1 MKRKKVESSMIHS
14 IGYDAKK
21 KILELEFKTGSVWQY
36 VDVSKN
42 VFSRLSKAKSAGR
55 YFLDVI
61 KDCYEEYPVR

>member
-21 KILELEFKTGSVWQY
+21 KILELEFNTGSVWQY
-36 VDVSKN
+36 VDISKN
-42 VFSRLSKAKSAGR
+42 VFSGLSKAKSTGR

-61 KDCYEEYPVR
+61 KDCHDEYPVR

>member
-14 IGYDAKK
+14 LGYDPKRE
-21 KILELEFKTGSVWQY
+21 ILEIEFNSGSVWQY

-42 VFSRLSKAKSAGR
+42 VFSGLSKAKSTGR

-61 KDCYEEYPVR
+61 KDCYDEYPVR